1 MYIKTIVVV
10 LVVALVVIQ
19 FIPVSKT
26 NPPVTGEINAPENV
40 MKVFKTSCYDCH
52 SNEVVWPWYSRVAPV
67 SWLVAYDV
75 NEARDHYNFSEW
87 SSYNAKDRQDNREEI
102 WEEVEERHMPLW
114 YYLIMHPEAKL
125 SAEDKEMIK
134 KWSEGSE

>member
-1 MYIKTIVVV
+1 MYIKTIVII
-10 LVVALVVIQ
+10 LIVALVVIQ

-75 NEARDHYNFSEW
+75 NEARDHVNFSEW
-87 SSYNAKDRQDNREEI
+87 NSYNAEDRQDNREEI
-102 WEEVEERHMPLW
+102 WEEVEEGHMPLW
-114 YYLIMHPEAKL
+114 YYVIMHPEAKL
-125 SAEDKEMIK
+125 SAEDKTVIK
-134 KWSEGSE
+134 NWSEGSQ

>member
-1 MYIKTIVVV
+1 MKTIIII
-10 LVVALVVIQ
+10 LIVALVVIQ

-26 NPPVTGEINAPENV
+26 NPPVTGEINAPESV

-75 NEARDHYNFSEW
+75 NEARDHFNFSEW
-87 SSYNAKDRQDNREEI
+87 SSDSAEDRQDNREEI
-102 WEEVEERHMPLW
+102 WEEVEEGHMPLW
-114 YYLIMHPEAKL
+114 YYVIMHPEAKL
-125 SAEDKEMIK
+125 SAEDKEIIK
-134 KWSEGSE
+134 KWSQGSD

>member
-1 MYIKTIVVV
+1 MKTIIII
-10 LVVALVVIQ
+10 LIVALVVIQ

-26 NPPVTGEINAPENV
+26 NPPVTGEINAPESV

-75 NEARDHYNFSEW
+75 NEARDHFNFSEW
-87 SSYNAKDRQDNREEI
+87 SSDSAEDRQDNREEI
-102 WEEVEERHMPLW
+102 WEEVEEGHMPLW
-114 YYLIMHPEAKL
+114 YYVIMHPEAKL
-125 SAEDKEMIK
+125 SAEDKEIIK
-134 KWSEGSE
+134 KWSQGSE

>member
-1 MYIKTIVVV
+1 MYIKAIVIIIIA
-10 LVVALVVIQ
+10 ALVVIQ

-75 NEARDHYNFSEW
+75 NEARDHVNFSEW
-87 SSYNAKDRQDNREEI
+87 NSYNAEDRQDNREEI
-102 WEEVEERHMPLW
+102 WEEVEEGHMPLW
-114 YYLIMHPEAKL
+114 YYVIMHPEAKL
-125 SAEDKEMIK
+125 SAEDKTVIK
-134 KWSEGSE
+134 NWSEGSE